1 MGYTAE
7 CRRQAIGTSTRP
19 GKGVG
24 VFLASA
30 VWPAYPMKAGY
41 FLAAALG
48 VAGLAMLGLALR
60 IHRAGAPAGGFLVVA
75 GLFLLLL
82 AILAARPERERSA
95 KPGTE
100 EFVFPAFFETAL
112 LFMAVFLALAIT
124 AYVFSRAHGIGRM

>member
-1 MGYTAE
+1 
-7 CRRQAIGTSTRP
+7 
-19 GKGVG
+19 
-24 VFLASA
+24 
-30 VWPAYPMKAGY
+30 MKAGY

-60 IHRAGAPAGGFLVVA
+60 IHRGGAPAGGFLVVA

-82 AILAARPERERSA
+82 AGRPERERSA